1 MQLFMSVVGWY
12 SCLVTNSFLA
22 CKLPIN
28 QLVEWRHHLSQR
40 YFAHLLWIFG
50 LPLVELFSRLLML
63 SLGWCFTWFVSLF
76 CFCAFLTWFL
86 CFVFCAA
93 NSFLACKLAINQ
105 RVEWRHRLNLRYF
118 AHLLCIFPC
127 LWWNYLPGH

>member
-1 MQLFMSVVGWY
+1 MQLFMFVVGWY

-76 CFCAFLTWFL
+76 CFWIGVRDFLDRNFGFCLAYDYVFCFIFVFWFL
-86 CFVFCAA
+86 DQGLGFSQLGVSFFVILFFCFVPVF
-93 NSFLACKLAINQ
+93 
-105 RVEWRHRLNLRYF
+105 
-118 AHLLCIFPC
+118 
-127 LWWNYLPGH
+127 